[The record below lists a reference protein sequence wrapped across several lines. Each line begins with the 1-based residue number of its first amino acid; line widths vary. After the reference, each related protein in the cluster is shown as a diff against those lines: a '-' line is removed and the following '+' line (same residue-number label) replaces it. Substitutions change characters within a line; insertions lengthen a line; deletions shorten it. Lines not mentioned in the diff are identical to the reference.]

1 MSLFDVI
8 TEETA
13 LDMMKTTYQQATGD
27 EIGALFNQVS
37 PLPDSDGRLFLGI
50 YEDEYGLPKQV
61 TDRTYNSYIDAMAAF
76 GALVDK
82 VIY

>member
-37 PLPDSDGRLFLGI
+37 PFPDSDGCLFLGI
-50 YEDEYGLPKQV
+50 YEDEYGLRK
-61 TDRTYNSYIDAMAAF
+61 RTYDSYIDATAAF

>member
-1 MSLFDVI
+1 M
-8 TEETA
+8 
-13 LDMMKTTYQQATGD
+13 
-27 EIGALFNQVS
+27 FNQVS

-61 TDRTYNSYIDAMAAF
+61 TDRTYDSYIDAMAAF